1 MMKHKVQVTFTQ
13 DEYDHLLA
21 LKNYFGFKSLSETV
35 SFAVE
40 KEIKVHEG
48 NKIYNYYLKY
58 AKENVR
64 SKHQEQAS
72 GEKSLEEQIKKLNR
86 EYHEDEGKRKI
97 GLAMEQGKELERQL
111 KEDQKLFEKGL
122 GTY

>member
-1 MMKHKVQVTFTQ
+1 M
-13 DEYDHLLA
+13 
-21 LKNYFGFKSLSETV
+21 
-35 SFAVE
+35 
-40 KEIKVHEG
+40 HEG

-58 AKENVR
+58 AKESVR
-64 SKHQEQAS
+64 RKNQEKAS
-72 GEKSLEEQIKKLNR
+72 GEKNLEEQIKELNR
-86 EYHEDEGKRKI
+86 EYHENGEKCRI